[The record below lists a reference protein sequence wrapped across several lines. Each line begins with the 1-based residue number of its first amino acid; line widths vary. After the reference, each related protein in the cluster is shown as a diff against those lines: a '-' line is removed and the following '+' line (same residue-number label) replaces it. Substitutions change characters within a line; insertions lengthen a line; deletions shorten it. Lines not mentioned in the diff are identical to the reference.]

1 MKSGMSS
8 YKMQSSC
15 TWKDMCS
22 QEVEICVFDPSI
34 LRGFLL
40 LFSNSN
46 GGLKMATG
54 VQLKGYRDP
63 LNSMDESDERMNA
76 CSLRA

>member
-15 TWKDMCS
+15 TRKDMCS
-22 QEVEICVFDPSI
+22 REVELCVFDPSI
-34 LRGFLL
+34 LRGFML

-46 GGLKMATG
+46 GGLKMAIG
-54 VQLKGYRDP
+54 LSVEGLPRPFELHG
-63 LNSMDESDERMNA
+63 
-76 CSLRA
+76 

>member
-22 QEVEICVFDPSI
+22 QEVELCVFDPSI
-34 LRGFLL
+34 LRGFML
-40 LFSNSN
+40 LFSNPN
-46 GGLKMATG
+46 EGLKMAIG
-54 VQLKGYRDP
+54 VSVEGLPGP
-63 LNSMDESDERMNA
+63 FELHG
-76 CSLRA
+76 